1 MSEVESFHEV
11 GDDEV
16 QFREDDP
23 TPPIPITTIDM
34 EVIIKGWE
42 EKFEHISRCLR
53 EVQLASEESQFR
65 HVRHQQRRAR
75 ARE

>member
-23 TPPIPITTIDM
+23 RVGSPTPPIPITIIDM

-42 EKFEHISRCLR
+42 EKF
-53 EVQLASEESQFR
+53 
-65 HVRHQQRRAR
+65 
-75 ARE
+75 